1 MDGGS
6 DGSGG
11 AGAGAADVHCRV
23 LLFIHPLS
31 HSPTH
36 FLAR

>member
-11 AGAGAADVHCRV
+11 AGAADVHAVILC
-23 LLFIHPLS
+23 LLVYLFVCHEP
-31 HSPTH
+31 
-36 FLAR
+36 